1 LKAAVL
7 NELGQV
13 PQIAEFDEP
22 EVKADET
29 LVRVTAAPLKQLDRA
44 IASGSHYSSPSKL
57 PIVCGT
63 DGVGRTQDGSRVYFM
78 INRRP
83 FGAMAELAPAS
94 WTVPVP
100 DELEDDVAAAVVN
113 PAIAAWLPLLWR
125 AHMKPGDNVMV
136 LGATGASGRMAVRA
150 ARLLGAGRIVAAGR
164 REDVLASLD
173 ADSTI
178 NLTRPPSEL
187 RAAFA
192 REAEL
197 GLGIVIDY
205 VWGSATETLLEVLTK
220 SDLSHD
226 DREDDVR
233 LVALGAMAAPTIA
246 LPSTTLR
253 SSRLTILGSGSGN
266 FPPVTKLKAF
276 VADIFS
282 YAARGDIGV
291 DVEHQSLGEVSEVWK
306 QNRQDNRRV
315 VFRV

>member
-7 NELGQV
+7 NELGRV
-13 PQIAEFDEP
+13 PQIGNFEDP
-22 EVKADET
+22 EVKENET

-44 IASGSHYSSPSKL
+44 IASGTHYSSPSKL

-63 DGVGRTQDGSRVYFM
+63 DGVGRTQDGGRVYFM
-78 INRRP
+78 VNRRP

-100 DELEDDVAAAVVN
+100 SELGDDVAAAVVN

-164 REDVLASLD
+164 REDILASLD
-173 ADSTI
+173 VDARI
-178 NLTRPPSEL
+178 NLTLPAHEL

-192 REAEL
+192 HEVEL
-197 GLGIVIDY
+197 GVGIIIDY
-205 VWGSATETLLEVLTK
+205 VWGAATEMLLALLTK

-253 SSRLTILGSGSGN
+253 SSRLSILGSGSGN
-266 FPPVTKLKAF
+266 FPPVAQLKAF
-276 VADIFS
+276 VADILS

-291 DVEHQSLGEVSEVWK
+291 DVERKPLEEVSEVWK
-306 QNRQDNRRV
+306 ESRQDNRRV
-315 VFRV
+315 VFCV

>member
-22 EVKADET
+22 DVKADET

-100 DELEDDVAAAVVN
+100 DELQDDVAAAVVN

-173 ADSTI
+173 ADSKI

-205 VWGSATETLLEVLTK
+205 VWGSATETLLEVLT
-220 SDLSHD
+220 
-226 DREDDVR
+226 
-233 LVALGAMAAPTIA
+233 
-246 LPSTTLR
+246 
-253 SSRLTILGSGSGN
+253 ILGSGSGN

-291 DVEHQSLGEVSEVWK
+291 DVERQSLGDVSEVWK
-306 QNRQDNRRV
+306 RNRQDNRRV
-315 VFRV
+315 VFCV